1 MNKKKIIIGSI
12 ITVIVLSIIGF
23 FSYFFFIKQDDNTA
37 LTLVDKQWIENNK
50 NNIIDIGIINKI
62 PVFSYGGS
70 GIIFDF
76 INSLEENTGLEFKLK
91 K

>member
-12 ITVIVLSIIGF
+12 ITVLVLSIIGF

-50 NNIIDIGIINKI
+50 NNIIPNPQYKTFNNFYS
-62 PVFSYGGS
+62 PFHKY
-70 GIIFDF
+70 
-76 INSLEENTGLEFKLK
+76 
-91 K
+91 